1 MNGLEGICPK
11 CGLHYHGWALNTQ
24 RNQLCI
30 KCGSALEIRK
40 DGVLIRSGFYP
51 FKADEY
57 KVGSDQDN
65 WEDLRDKNLLFYLT
79 RN

>member
-1 MNGLEGICPK
+1 MNRLEGFCPK
-11 CGLHYHGWALNTQ
+11 CGARFHGWALTVQ
-24 RNQLCI
+24 RNQLCL

-40 DGVLIRSGFYP
+40 DGVLIRSGFSP

-57 KVGSDQDN
+57 QAGTDQEK
-65 WEDLRDKNLLFYLT
+65 WEELRDKNLLYYLT